1 VAQGV
6 DLRAVGV
13 TEAGGTFRPLRHY
26 QTPLH
31 LAGAKGVRNAQ
42 SSNTSATQRGQGKS
56 GGNQQRLWL
65 LRLRSCG
72 QKNGIAD
79 RVFANPDGEP
89 EYIRV
94 RIGFFGMRAVLIPVQ
109 FVETDEMRKP
119 SS

>member
-1 VAQGV
+1 VGRV
-6 DLRAVGV
+6 RA
-13 TEAGGTFRPLRHY
+13 A
-26 QTPLH
+26 
-31 LAGAKGVRNAQ
+31 
-42 SSNTSATQRGQGKS
+42 ATNNGS
-56 GGNQQRLWL
+56 GY
-65 LRLRSCG
+65 SVYDPVG